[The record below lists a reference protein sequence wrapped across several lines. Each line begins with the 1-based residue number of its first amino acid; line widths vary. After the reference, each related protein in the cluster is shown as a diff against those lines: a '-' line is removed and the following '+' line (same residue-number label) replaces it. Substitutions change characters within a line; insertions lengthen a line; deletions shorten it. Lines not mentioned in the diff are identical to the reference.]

1 MDKVK
6 MITAEQAVRL
16 AKKFKVK
23 LDIEQVRGLE
33 NGSILF
39 KKENIETKD
48 IIYYR
53 LQKFYFKPFKK
64 KYSCNIKVKSG
75 RELII
80 SNMPLPGGS
89 VII

>member
-53 LQKFYFKPFKK
+53 LQKFHFKSFKK
-64 KYSCNIKVKSG
+64 KYSCNTKVKSG